1 MIQIRIRA
9 ERITHIIS
17 PGIYGA
23 SYAQSGGA
31 GIKCTVDRWGGNNAS
46 RYNPQQNA
54 DNKGSDWYF
63 QSIPMGGDTPGGYT
77 RDFAATAAAAGA
89 DAMLTVPMLGW
100 VAKLG
105 SGRAKTWSYSIAKYG
120 AQQSND
126 WQWCPDAGNGARTNG
141 QIITGND
148 PNDAN
153 IPTSPASFATWIAST
168 TTDRPNVKYWL
179 LDNEPGLWAFTHR
192 DVVPTAPT
200 SQELFNRSLQTAK
213 VIRANAPNAAIC
225 GPEEWGWSSY
235 FYSPRDFQIG
245 QTLGWGSPMPDRT
258 RYGGRDPLTVYLQQF
273 RSHHVTTGR
282 RMLDYLTLHYY
293 PQGGEFSDDTSPAMC
308 LRRNRSTRALWD
320 LGYRDESW
328 INDTVRLIPRMKDL
342 VRRNYPGTK
351 TGITEYCWGAD
362 GHING
367 ATTQADILGI
377 FGREAL
383 DLGCRWVA
391 PAEGSIT
398 WKAMQLF
405 RNAGDSG
412 LGFGDGS
419 VAASIPNP
427 DDLSAFSA
435 IDRKTG
441 HLTIMVINKTA
452 GEKQVRFV
460 VSGFR
465 PGTVRRWTL
474 RADNTVQDESL
485 GQMPGLMQ
493 SPGTSVQLYRI
504 APRY

>member
-1 MIQIRIRA
+1 M
-9 ERITHIIS
+9 
-17 PGIYGA
+17 
-23 SYAQSGGA
+23 
-31 GIKCTVDRWGGNNAS
+31 
-46 RYNPQQNA
+46 
-54 DNKGSDWYF
+54 
-63 QSIPMGGDTPGGYT
+63 
-77 RDFAATAAAAGA
+77 
-89 DAMLTVPMLGW
+89 
-100 VAKLG
+100 
-105 SGRAKTWSYSIAKYG
+105 
-120 AQQSND
+120 
-126 WQWCPDAGNGARTNG
+126 
-141 QIITGND
+141 GND
-148 PNDAN
+148 PSDAN
-153 IPTSPASFATWIAST
+153 IPATPASFATWIAST

-192 DVVPTAPT
+192 DVMPVAPT
-200 SQELFNRSLQTAK
+200 SLEQFNRSLQTAK
-213 VIRANAPNAAIC
+213 VIRANAPKSAIC

-273 RSHHVTTGR
+273 RSHHLTTGQ
-282 RMLDYLTLHYY
+282 RMLDYFTLHYY
-293 PQGGEFSDDTSPAMC
+293 PQGGEFSNDTSPAMC

-320 LGYRDESW
+320 IGYRDESW

-342 VRRNYPGTK
+342 IKRNYPGTK

-383 DLGCRWVA
+383 DLACRWVA
-391 PAEGSIT
+391 PSEGSIT

-405 RNAGDSG
+405 RNAGGSG

-419 VAASIPNP
+419 VAAIVPNP

-435 IDRKTG
+435 IDRVTG
-441 HLTIMVINKTA
+441 HLTVMVINKTA
-452 GEKQVRFV
+452 SDKQVRFA

-465 PGTVRRWTL
+465 PGIVRRWTL
-474 RADNTVQDESL
+474 QSDNTIQDEIL
-485 GQMPGLMQ
+485 GQMPSLLK

-504 APRY
+504 APRF